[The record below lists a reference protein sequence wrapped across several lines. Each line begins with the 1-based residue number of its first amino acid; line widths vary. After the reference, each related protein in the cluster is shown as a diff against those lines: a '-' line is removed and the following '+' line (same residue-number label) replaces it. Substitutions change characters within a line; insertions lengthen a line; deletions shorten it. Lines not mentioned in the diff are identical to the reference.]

1 MSDQPAQDATEAPT
15 PRRLARAREEGQ
27 IAHSGELT
35 AAATVLSGLLVL
47 AVGGSA
53 LAHELVRI
61 TRTRLGAA
69 AQADLHG
76 ALGGLLSDIL
86 RTSMPVVG
94 ATFVCA
100 LVVGGLQAGG
110 LFTFAPL
117 APRLDKLSPAA
128 GLARMFSAEALVTVL
143 KALAKLA
150 VIAGVATLT
159 LAPAVRVLPNL
170 PGTAADRAAAFT
182 WALVIKLA
190 LRVALAYAVL
200 GAADYLWQRHRHH
213 RRLRM
218 TREQVKQEH
227 KEQEGDPQ
235 HKAERRRLH
244 QELLRH
250 AMIEAVRQAD
260 CVVVNPA
267 HIAVALRWDQAS
279 MAAPEVV
286 AKGHDLVAAEIREVA
301 RQFGVPIYRDVP
313 LARALDGLELGD
325 QIPESLYEAVAEV
338 LRFIAA
344 SGEA

>member
-1 MSDQPAQDATEAPT
+1 
-15 PRRLARAREEGQ
+15 
-27 IAHSGELT
+27 
-35 AAATVLSGLLVL
+35 
-47 AVGGSA
+47 
-53 LAHELVRI
+53 
-61 TRTRLGAA
+61 
-69 AQADLHG
+69 
-76 ALGGLLSDIL
+76 
-86 RTSMPVVG
+86 
-94 ATFVCA
+94 
-100 LVVGGLQAGG
+100 
-110 LFTFAPL
+110 
-117 APRLDKLSPAA
+117 
-128 GLARMFSAEALVTVL
+128 
-143 KALAKLA
+143 
-150 VIAGVATLT
+150 
-159 LAPAVRVLPNL
+159 VRVLPNL